1 MLCDIGG
8 GFLNNRGVHH
18 HMTIGYS
25 PCLTRARCSTGSYY
39 IFAEQRNMLTFRMT
53 RLQGITDGRLR
64 LPSGV
69 AERKLRC
76 MVGNSFTV
84 TVVVKIVDRMLWAMK
99 ITKKLEEGVDD
110 DGVEAT
116 PWQYLKLEMQPS
128 CARVKWKRVARG
140 K

>member
-1 MLCDIGG
+1 M
-8 GFLNNRGVHH
+8 R
-18 HMTIGYS
+18 
-25 PCLTRARCSTGSYY
+25 
-39 IFAEQRNMLTFRMT
+39 
-53 RLQGITDGRLR
+53 RLQGIPDGRLR

-84 TVVVKIVDRMLWAMK
+84 TVVAKIVDRMLWTMN
-99 ITKKLEEGVDD
+99 ITKKLTKGGVDD

-116 PWQYLKLEMQPS
+116 PWQDLKLEMQPS